1 MPEPAPPVASYEKS
15 GYREMPRLQDP
26 RVLKLMSD
34 SSVSGFRGSLIVET
48 GSFRLLEEERE
59 DSLRSLRLG
68 WSERGGAFCVEL
80 ELLVLLWR
88 N

>member
-1 MPEPAPPVASYEKS
+1 MASYEKS

-26 RVLKLMSD
+26 RVLKLTSN
-34 SSVSGFRGSLIVET
+34 SSVLGFWGGSLIVET

-59 DSLRSLRLG
+59 VNLRSFRLG
-68 WSERGGAFCVEL
+68 WRERGGVFGVEL